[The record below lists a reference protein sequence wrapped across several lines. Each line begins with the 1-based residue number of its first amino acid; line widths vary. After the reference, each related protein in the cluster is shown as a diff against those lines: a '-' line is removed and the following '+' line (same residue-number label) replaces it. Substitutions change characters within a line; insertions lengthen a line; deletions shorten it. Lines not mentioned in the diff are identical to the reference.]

1 LVMCQGCHD
10 ASKIQNKKEKPRKT
24 EQENLSPSEPSTLM
38 RIVEQPIGMC
48 SCQDA
53 KFNFA
58 ATLSSV
64 SKENTWPQMQFRTD
78 SEHKKSMKRK
88 KRACTKAVQEIAR
101 NVHFGELPCKEF
113 NLLTVSL
120 SPSHA
125 SINPPYSWEI
135 HQEFLRSSPTS
146 LLTPSRPSGI
156 CSKLLEEITILPS
169 PCMLVYY
176 RSACIEHS
184 TASDQ
189 HRYYVYIY
197 IISILYDY
205 IYTCVC
211 VMHRY
216 TMSNDIKCRY
226 V

>member
-1 LVMCQGCHD
+1 MCQGCHD

-120 SPSHA
+120 SPSA
-125 SINPPYSWEI
+125 SINPPSWEI
-135 HQEFLRSSPTS
+135 HQEFLRSS
-146 LLTPSRPSGI
+146 LLL
-156 CSKLLEEITILPS
+156 CSKSTKWHLLEAFGGDNDLTKSL
-169 PCMLVYY
+169 LVYY

-197 IISILYDY
+197 TY
-205 IYTCVC
+205 VC

-216 TMSNDIKCRY
+216 TMSNDIKCTY